1 MKKAFLP
8 LLIAVLAVVKLTAQD
23 QAIYSQYQIF
33 PVLVN
38 PALAGFNEKH
48 EVLMNV
54 RSQWAG
60 YPGAPKSYTLMYNG
74 PFGDKLALGAG
85 VFNENIGSYTRQRIA
100 LNYAFRY
107 AFGPTKVGIGMSTE
121 FHRIG
126 LASSILTSALYDK
139 GDELVEQYVDGVK
152 IFDAT
157 AGIWA
162 NFNQQLF
169 VGLSLPSIVRQNLN
183 AVPSNSPN
191 SRGGKSYI
199 FQLGYVADVKSLNAR
214 LIPSL
219 ALRKIFDVPY
229 QVDLNLRGEFIDRKL
244 ITGITLRPSTGGS
257 AAFLLGTKLKQM
269 QFHYSYDVSFQRFQQ
284 FNGGSHELS
293 LMFDFD
299 RKQKRF
305 DASSR
310 FK

>member
-1 MKKAFLP
+1 MKKASIFC
-8 LLIAVLAVVKLTAQD
+8 LLAVLAVVRLAAQE

-85 VFNENIGSYTRQRIA
+85 VFNENIGSYTRQRVA

-107 AFGPTKVGIGMSTE
+107 SFGTTKVGVGMSTE
-121 FHRIG
+121 FLRIG
-126 LASSILTSALYDK
+126 LASSILESALYDK

-169 VGLSLPSIVRQNLN
+169 VGLSLPSMIRQNLN
-183 AVPSNSPN
+183 EVATGNPN
-191 SRGGKSYI
+191 ARNGKSYI
-199 FQLGYVADVKSLNAR
+199 FQLGYASNVKSLNAK
-214 LIPSL
+214 IITSL

-244 ITGITLRPSTGGS
+244 IAGITLRPSTGGS
-257 AAFLLGTKLKQM
+257 AAFLLGTKLKSM
-269 QFHYSYDVSFQRFQQ
+269 QFYYSYDVSFQRFQQ